1 MKSILLFIL
10 ILFSTT
16 NYSQT
21 QKDSLNKVV
30 RKRIKDMLERESDN
44 PYYTK
49 KETENEY
56 INENNIF
63 QSLAQPSENSP
74 LADYFKIY
82 LETNLLK
89 KINFSTIKSS
99 YLYKDISNNK
109 YNYSIRL
116 TFEINKKNKATNFR
130 INTGNKELDRKVI
143 EVFKKYPLEKLVLK
157 ESDKLG
163 KISIQLFAKEDKKT
177 IIKASTFPVVDQLP
191 VIKGCENAKVNSE
204 LNHCL
209 YDKLYK
215 YILENISLKN
225 ISNQNLRGD
234 IIIRPRFLINTDG
247 KITRVNS
254 IAPNKVIKDEID
266 RLIESF
272 DQVEIP
278 GKRNDKPKNTYCDT
292 YRTITI
298 VNIK

>member
-10 ILFSTT
+10 ILFSIT

-30 RKRIKDMLERESDN
+30 RERIKNIQKTQSDN

-49 KETENEY
+49 QEIEDEY
-56 INENNIF
+56 TNENNTF
-63 QSLAQPSENSP
+63 QALAQPSENSP

-82 LETNLLK
+82 LETELLK
-89 KINFSTIKSS
+89 EINFSTIKSS

-143 EVFKKYPLEKLVLK
+143 EVFKKYPLEKLALK
-157 ESDKLG
+157 ESDKRG
-163 KISIQLFAKEDKKT
+163 KISIQLFTKEDKKT

-191 VIKGCENAKVNSE
+191 VIKGCENSKVNWE
-204 LNHCL
+204 LNNCL
-209 YDKLYK
+209 YDKLYQ

-225 ISNQNLRGD
+225 ITNQNLRGE

-247 KITRVNS
+247 KITGVNS

-266 RLIESF
+266 RLIASF

>member
-10 ILFSTT
+10 LLFSIT

-30 RKRIKDMLERESDN
+30 RERIKNIQETQSNN

-49 KETENEY
+49 QEIENEY
-56 INENNIF
+56 IDENNTF

-74 LADYFKIY
+74 LANYFKIY
-82 LETNLLK
+82 LETELLK

-99 YLYKDISNNK
+99 YLYKNISNNK
-109 YNYSIRL
+109 YNYTIRL
-116 TFEINKKNKATNFR
+116 TFEINKKNKATNFH

-143 EVFKKYPLEKLVLK
+143 EVFKKYPLEKLALK
-157 ESDKLG
+157 ESDKRG
-163 KISIQLFAKEDKKT
+163 KISLQLFARENKKN

-191 VIKGCENAKVNSE
+191 VVKGCENGQVNWE
-204 LNHCL
+204 LNTCI
-209 YDKLYK
+209 YDKLYQ

-225 ISNQNLRGD
+225 ISNQKLRGE

-247 KITRVNS
+247 KITHVNS

-272 DQVEIP
+272 DRVETP
-278 GKRNDKPKNTYCDT
+278 GKRNDKPKNTYCET